1 MNQQTRHRINLCQS
15 NTFFILYFIRLYIII
30 ISFNVKKK
38 RAEILDR
45 TYKINFKFML
55 IILLFLSINININK
69 I

>member
-1 MNQQTRHRINLCQS
+1 MS
-15 NTFFILYFIRLYIII
+15 KK
-30 ISFNVKKK
+30 KKK